1 VADPAGRVLGNFVV
15 EKEIGRGGMGV
26 VWLARQSSLDR
37 PAVLKKLRR
46 DLTESPDMHERFER
60 EARAAAAV
68 HHENVVAVYDC
79 FRHRGDAY
87 IAQEYVAGADLHV
100 ALTRAGPFPARI
112 AALVALA
119 LARGL
124 EEIHAQGTVHRD
136 LKPRNVLLG
145 RRGEVKIADFGIALA
160 ASGPALTMPGM
171 ALGSPPYMSP
181 EQMQGER
188 VDARTDLFA
197 LGTVVYEMLAGR
209 TPYPEPREDD
219 EESLSQRMLKERY
232 TRVRSHAPG
241 TPRWLARIVRSCLR
255 GRARRRLAS
264 SSALR
269 RDLERHLGCPSP
281 ADVRAEL
288 ASWLWDHHVHETYD
302 GETVV
307 RVAAPVVDQRMGAGG
322 WLLAALACAATVAT
336 LMWIEARPIAPGAH
350 AEAPWGLHWSVPDVV
365 QKVVEQE
372 ADEPTSEEP

>member
-1 VADPAGRVLGNFVV
+1 MADPTGRVLGNFVV
-15 EKEIGRGGMGV
+15 EREIGRGGMGV

-46 DLTESPDMHERFER
+46 ELSDTPELDERFQR

-87 IAQEYVAGADLHV
+87 IAQEYVAGVDLH
-100 ALTRAGPFPARI
+100 AAIGRAGALPARI
-112 AALVALA
+112 AARIALS

-124 EEIHAQGTVHRD
+124 EEIHSQGTVHRD

-160 ASGPALTMPGM
+160 SAGPALTQPGF

-188 VDARTDLFA
+188 VDGRSDLFS
-197 LGTVVYEMLAGR
+197 LGVVLYEMLTGE

-219 EESLSQRMLKERY
+219 DESLTQRMLKERY
-232 TRVRSHAPG
+232 PRVRRRAPA
-241 TPRWLARIVRSCLR
+241 TPRWLARIVRGCLR
-255 GRARRRLAS
+255 GRVGKRMES
-264 SSALR
+264 SSRLR
-269 RDLERHLGCPSP
+269 RALEHHLGCPSP
-281 ADVRAEL
+281 ADLRADL
-288 ASWLWDHHVHETYD
+288 ASWLWDQQIHEARD

-307 RVAAPVVDQRMGAGG
+307 RVAVPVREARPSAAG
-322 WLLAALACAATVAT
+322 WLLAALACGLTIAT
-336 LMWIEARPIAPGAH
+336 LMLVDVRPRLPESDPGAQPPAVARP
-350 AEAPWGLHWSVPDVV
+350 D
-365 QKVVEQE
+365 
-372 ADEPTSEEP
+372 

>member
-1 VADPAGRVLGNFVV
+1 MADPAGRVLGNFVV
-15 EKEIGRGGMGV
+15 EREIGRGGMGV

-46 DLTESPDMHERFER
+46 DLSDTPELDERFQR

-87 IAQEYVAGADLHV
+87 IAQEYVAGVDLHT
-100 ALTRAGPFPARI
+100 AITRAGALPPRIAARI
-112 AALVALA
+112 ALS

-124 EEIHAQGTVHRD
+124 EEIHSQGTVHRD

-160 ASGPALTMPGM
+160 SAGPALTQPGF

-188 VDARTDLFA
+188 VDGRSDLFS
-197 LGTVVYEMLAGR
+197 LGVVLYEMLTGE

-219 EESLSQRMLKERY
+219 DESLTQRMLRERY
-232 TRVRSHAPG
+232 PGVRRRAPA

-255 GRARRRLAS
+255 GRSRKRVAS
-264 SSALR
+264 SSQLR
-269 RDLERHLGCPSP
+269 RQLERHLGCPSP
-281 ADVRAEL
+281 ADLRADL
-288 ASWLWDHHVHETYD
+288 AAWLWNQQIHEAQD

-307 RVAAPVVDQRMGAGG
+307 RVAVPAERTGRNVAG
-322 WLLAALACAATVAT
+322 WLLAALACGLAVASLMLLDVRPKLPQLGPGTEPPAVAA
-336 LMWIEARPIAPGAH
+336 
-350 AEAPWGLHWSVPDVV
+350 PDG
-365 QKVVEQE
+365 K
-372 ADEPTSEEP
+372 

>member
-1 VADPAGRVLGNFVV
+1 
-15 EKEIGRGGMGV
+15 MGV

-46 DLTESPDMHERFER
+46 DLSGAPDIHERFER

-79 FRHRGDAY
+79 FHHRGDLY
-87 IAQEYVAGADLHV
+87 IAQEYVAGVDLHTAMV
-100 ALTRAGPFPARI
+100 HAGPFPPRI
-112 AALVALA
+112 AALISLA
-119 LARGL
+119 IARGL
-124 EEIHAQGTVHRD
+124 EEVHAQGTVHRD

-160 ASGPALTMPGM
+160 ATGSALTQPGL

-188 VDARTDLFA
+188 VDSRSDLFS
-197 LGTVVYEMLAGR
+197 LGVVLYEMLAGR

-219 EESLSQRMLKERY
+219 DESLGQRMRKERY
-232 TRVRSHAPG
+232 RRIRRPVPE

-255 GRARRRLAS
+255 GRVRRRLAAS
-264 SSALR
+264 SQLR
-269 RDLERHLGCPSP
+269 RDLERYLGGPSP
-281 ADVRAEL
+281 ADARAEI
-288 ASWLWDHHVHETYD
+288 ASWLWDHQVFEAQD

-307 RVAAPVVDQRMGAGG
+307 RLVVPASTLRPALGG
-322 WLLAALACAATVAT
+322 WLLAALACGIIVAS
-336 LMWIEARPIAPGAH
+336 LMWIDLQSSPPVPVLKSRIEIETAADRKSPAARANPPRL
-350 AEAPWGLHWSVPDVV
+350 EVP
-365 QKVVEQE
+365 K
-372 ADEPTSEEP
+372 SS